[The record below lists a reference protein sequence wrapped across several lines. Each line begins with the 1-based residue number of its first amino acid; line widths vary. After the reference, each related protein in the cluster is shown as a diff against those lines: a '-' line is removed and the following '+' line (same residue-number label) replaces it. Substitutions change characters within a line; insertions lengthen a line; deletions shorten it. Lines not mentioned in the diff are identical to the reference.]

1 MRITRGTWL
10 ACEAEIGYSIMMCV
24 KVHMMNST
32 YFESGT

>member
-10 ACEAEIGYSIMMCV
+10 ACEAEIEYRKGCV

-32 YFESGT
+32 YSESGT